1 MMESE
6 AVLGDENATEE
17 DGNSEDDDKSFD
29 DDSDE
34 DLFNNEYMDGGD
46 EQSCGVSEFAKKV
59 NSTFS
64 VTFKNDANLSPNN
77 SLGNI
82 DKVELDVVVEDS
94 FINDKSYSTNKVG
107 NQVNNQGLV
116 AVSPFPNGSQSSP
129 RDICGSKEKN
139 HFKKIVNLTNV
150 VGPANL
156 NKIHH
161 GPD

>member
-1 MMESE
+1 E

-94 FINDKSYSTNKVG
+94 FINDKSYSTNKGV
-107 NQVNNQGLV
+107 VIPLSDEEI
-116 AVSPFPNGSQSSP
+116 ALDAASSEGSMSGP
-129 RDICGSKEKN
+129 GSGGEEAEAEA
-139 HFKKIVNLTNV
+139 INV
-150 VGPANL
+150 LGC
-156 NKIHH
+156 
-161 GPD
+161 